1 MTHILGRNEK
11 CHCGSGRK
19 YKRCC
24 LDKDEKRAKLKQRV
38 MNITR
43 RDFISAPY
51 KICPNQECATDNTF
65 GVFMSIEGARAY
77 TRECYRCGYQQ
88 DFPLPEIKKKIV
100 YLDQFVVSNLIKLLD
115 KSHPS
120 HMRIKS
126 DPFWESLFIK
136 LERACKS
143 QAIVCPDSFYHRD
156 ESLTGSVDFRS
167 MKRLYEHFSSG
178 KTLYPS
184 VVIEGNQVEQH
195 FEGWLE
201 NRKVVF
207 ALEPEDIAFDRNL
220 HSWSVGLRV
229 SVGGGPYPGQ
239 LENLQKSNTA
249 TKEQLKNVWSRWQA
263 EKSVNFT
270 ERVREET
277 LGMGKGL
284 ISAAKQF
291 AERRTA
297 AVSKMARGEG
307 YEIDLDD
314 FLPPMT
320 NDVIDSIVR
329 VARTK
334 KMPEEQI
341 PTAIIKYFTDADAL
355 LEVPQ
360 IRISSVMFAGWAH
373 RAANGKKEAPK
384 STTDVQF
391 ISSYLPYC
399 DALFVDKE
407 SAEILTLFP
416 KNAPEHLRLREFP
429 ARIFSLNNRDK
440 FLEYLDQIVAEI
452 PEGQIAILKDMSGD
466 DYAEPYWTIIEHDKA
481 ERELRRGEE

>member
-1 MTHILGRNEK
+1 MT
-11 CHCGSGRK
+11 
-19 YKRCC
+19 
-24 LDKDEKRAKLKQRV
+24 
-38 MNITR
+38 ITR
-43 RDFISAPY
+43 RDFISGPY

-77 TRECYRCGYQQ
+77 TRECYRCGHQQ
-88 DFPLPEIKKKIV
+88 DFALPEIKKKIV

-115 KSHPS
+115 KSHSS

-126 DPFWESLFIK
+126 DPFWETLFVK

-156 ESLTGSVDFRS
+156 ESLTGNIDFRS

-184 VVIEGNQVEQH
+184 VVIERNQVEQH

-201 NRKVVF
+201 SRKVVF
-207 ALEPEDIAFDRNL
+207 TLEPEDIAFDRSL

-229 SVGGGPYPGQ
+229 SVGGGPHLGQ
-239 LENLQKSNTA
+239 LESLQRSNA
-249 TKEQLKNVWSRWQA
+249 STKEQLKHVWARWQA

-277 LGMGKGL
+277 LAMGKGL
-284 ISAAKQF
+284 VAAAKQF
-291 AERRTA
+291 AERRAA

-307 YEIDLDD
+307 YEMDLDD

-320 NDVIDSIVR
+320 NDVIESIVR

-341 PTAIIKYFTDADAL
+341 PTTIIKYFTDVDAL

-373 RAANGKKEAPK
+373 RAANGKKDAPK

-416 KNAPEHLRLREFP
+416 KNTPEHLRLREFS
-429 ARIFSLNNRDK
+429 AKIFSLNNRDK
-440 FLEYLDQIVAEI
+440 FLEYLDQVVAEI
-452 PEGQIAILKDMSGD
+452 PEEQISILKDMSGD

-481 ERELRRGEE
+481 ERELR